1 MGGARFDAAIVDA
14 KLLTTVM
21 DNVGAFIYIK
31 DILGRYLYAN
41 KRVLSL
47 FDVSLANLVGSVDS
61 DLFDLKQSNQLQE
74 NDFRVMRYGET
85 IEQEEKNVLIKTSEI
100 RFYWSVKK
108 PLYGENGE
116 IIGMFGISTDITER
130 KLIEEKVNE
139 QNQLLNTIL
148 ENVDAHIY
156 LKDSEQYLR
165 YVNRKTADLVG
176 RPVEDIVGQK
186 DVDVFGTQVADA
198 MHINDQIVFSTGERQ
213 TAREMVRTES
223 GEERHY
229 WSIKVPLDTQGNI
242 KTLIGFSTDITELYQ
257 LQEKLRLESIKDSLT
272 ALFNRRFLFK
282 AAEKELATAS
292 RKRRST
298 GLLIIDIDHFKE
310 VNDAYGHPQGDK
322 VLFQVGQILER
333 NVRKGDTLARVGGE
347 EFALLMPDTSFGEAE
362 SLAERIRESVGASA
376 IRLENG
382 SDLQVTL
389 SIGVAVDSESQLPL
403 EKFYA
408 EADRLLYIA
417 KNLGRNQVC
426 SIKHSDGALI
436 R

>member
-1 MGGARFDAAIVDA
+1 MGDTRFDAAIVDA

-31 DILGRYLYAN
+31 DIRGRYLYAN
-41 KRVLSL
+41 KQVLSL

-108 PLYGENGE
+108 PLYGENEE

-130 KLIEEKVNE
+130 KLIEAKVNE

-156 LKDSEQYLR
+156 LKDSERYLR
-165 YVNRKTADLVG
+165 YANRKTADLVG

-198 MHINDQIVFSTGERQ
+198 MHVNDQIVFSTGERQ

-272 ALFNRRFLFK
+272 ALFNRRFFSTLLK
-282 AAEKELATAS
+282 RNWQQHRENDVQLA
-292 RKRRST
+292 
-298 GLLIIDIDHFKE
+298 
-310 VNDAYGHPQGDK
+310 
-322 VLFQVGQILER
+322 
-333 NVRKGDTLARVGGE
+333 
-347 EFALLMPDTSFGEAE
+347 
-362 SLAERIRESVGASA
+362 
-376 IRLENG
+376 
-382 SDLQVTL
+382 
-389 SIGVAVDSESQLPL
+389 
-403 EKFYA
+403 
-408 EADRLLYIA
+408 
-417 KNLGRNQVC
+417 C
-426 SIKHSDGALI
+426 
-436 R
+436 